1 LEKVLRTRGWREMES
16 VDLDGRVKVSCAK
29 GNNGSDRILVSA
41 VDFGPGEEVPH
52 FSSRTAG

>member
-1 LEKVLRTRGWREMES
+1 MES